1 MRTTLAC
8 LSVVSLLTLA
18 GSPACLLHAGEVPA
32 AAQPQ
37 GSARASLERFFKI
50 RAPGMVTLAP
60 DGSLYVRDWPDGI
73 NQLYRIP
80 KEAVGVP
87 GEALPKSAVRLTD
100 YKDGLAGYS
109 LSEDGTKVLLQF
121 ASGGNENYQ
130 ISLLDPAANGGKG
143 AITPLL
149 ANPKVQYAVNGW
161 LRDGSG
167 FLFTGNDESPNDFYI
182 YRWDFAANG
191 GKGAATKILGRE
203 GSWSSHG
210 VTNDASRFL
219 VARYISAS
227 QSECY
232 ELTPSA
238 GGAPALKD
246 ISVRNDKGELA
257 STEII
262 GYLPGEKSVLLKS
275 DVENGITRLFVRDL
289 ATGTLSKPL
298 PNLDKNEVDS
308 ASINHEKDLLVVVT
322 NEDGY
327 GVLHAYQLPTFE
339 EAALAPIEKGVVSV
353 SDLQGRTIVYS
364 LSNARTPGVCYSYTV
379 PDPKGAKD
387 AVSATML
394 LQKPKQ
400 AHQVTFA
407 DTQGLELDKL
417 PLPML
422 VKYKSFDGVEIPSF
436 LWLPPGYS
444 KASGKTI
451 PFVVNYH
458 GGPEGQFRP
467 SFDRTTEYLTTRGYG
482 VLQPNVRGSTG
493 YGRDFLMMDDYKKR
507 WDSVKDGVEGARWLI
522 KEGYAAPGKIA
533 TYGGSYGGFMS
544 VACLVEDGS
553 SDKPVFGAGIDVVGI
568 VNMKTF
574 LEQTS
579 GYRRKLREVE
589 YGPLTDPEFLKSVS
603 SLEKID
609 KIKVPMFIAHGLNDP
624 RVPVG
629 EAMQLA
635 VGLQERGY
643 DPELFFAPD
652 EGHGFQ
658 KLRNRLIF
666 AERMVRFLD
675 KNIKGN

>member
-1 MRTTLAC
+1 MRSTLIPI
-8 LSVVSLLTLA
+8 LSLLTLCGTPLGLLA
-18 GSPACLLHAGEVPA
+18 SGEGRLETPARDDTRA
-32 AAQPQ
+32 A
-37 GSARASLERFFKI
+37 LEKFFKV
-50 RAPGMVTLAP
+50 RAPGSVSLAP
-60 DGSLYVRDWPDGI
+60 DGSVYVRDWPDGI

-80 KEAVGVP
+80 AGTPGTP

-100 YKDGLAGYS
+100 YKDGLASYT
-109 LSEDGTKVLLQF
+109 LSHDGTKALLQF
-121 ASGGNENYQ
+121 SQGGNENNQ

-149 ANPKVQYAVNGW
+149 ANTKVQYSVNRW
-161 LRDGSG
+161 LHDGSG

-182 YRWDFAANG
+182 YRWDFTANG
-191 GKGAATKILGRE
+191 GKGAATKVLGRE
-203 GSWSSHG
+203 GSWSAQG
-210 VTNDASRFL
+210 ATIDASRFL
-219 VARYISAS
+219 VSRYISAT

-232 ELTPSA
+232 ELTASS
-238 GGAPALKD
+238 GGEPALKD
-246 ISVRNDKGELA
+246 ISVKNDKGELA

-262 GYLPGEKSVLLKS
+262 GYLPGEKSVLLKC
-275 DVENGITRLFVRDL
+275 DLEEGITRLFVKDL
-289 ATGTLSKPL
+289 ATGALTKPL
-298 PNLDKNEVDS
+298 PALDKNEID
-308 ASINHEKDLLVVVT
+308 AAAINRERDLLVVVT

-327 GVLHAYQLPTFE
+327 GVLHAYQLPGFE
-339 EAALAPIEKGVVSV
+339 AVALPPIEKGVVSV
-353 SDLQGRTIVYS
+353 ADLRGRTIAYS
-364 LSNARTPGVCYSYTV
+364 LSNARTPGLCYSYTV

-387 AVSATML
+387 AASATAI
-394 LQKPKQ
+394 LQKPGAAKQ
-400 AHQVTFA
+400 ITFA
-407 DTQGLELDKL
+407 DTQGLDLSAF
-417 PLPML
+417 PLPSL
-422 VKYKSFDGVEIPSF
+422 VKFKSFDGLEIPSF
-436 LWLPPGYS
+436 LWVPPNYA
-444 KASGKTI
+444 KGKPI
-451 PFVVNYH
+451 PFVANYH

-467 SFDRTTEYLTTRGYG
+467 GFDRTTQFLISRGYG
-482 VLQPNVRGSTG
+482 VIQPNVRGSSG
-493 YGRDFLMMDDYKKR
+493 YGRAFISMDDYKKR
-507 WDSVKDGVEGARWLI
+507 WDSVKDGVEAARWLI

-553 SDKPVFGAGIDVVGI
+553 GDKPIFGAGINVVGI

-652 EGHGFQ
+652 EGHGFA

-666 AERMVRFLD
+666 NERLVRFLD
-675 KNIKGN
+675 KNIKGK